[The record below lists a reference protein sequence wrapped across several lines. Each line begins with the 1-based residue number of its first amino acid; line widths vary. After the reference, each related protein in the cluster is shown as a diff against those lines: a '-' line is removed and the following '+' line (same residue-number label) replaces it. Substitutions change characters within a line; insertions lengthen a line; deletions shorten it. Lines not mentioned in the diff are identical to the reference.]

1 MATNSPGKLLVYNV
15 PDLITTLGLTRDK
28 LTVLG
33 IVSRNDYDSNI
44 ASLSPATNFKLVKN
58 ASGGVPSIPASTKT
72 QILIQ
77 NAHKKDQ
84 ASSPRGWMKEQK
96 DKDTG
101 EGSDSITAIKSSLP
115 PIRGEN
121 PELSNYLTELGNV
134 EDQLDCFYNGNNNY
148 KSNKWD
154 LERSKEYEYQKMTD
168 QLLGMVGGSIGRK
181 RDGNDKVVIAIGLGK
196 FSCHSRLTSLHGSFL
211 AYFVQKV
218 RSLNY
223 IVVGVNEYYTSKKC
237 PVCEEFVGQVKIRRL
252 YCARCQTH
260 MHRDTMAG
268 HNICNVV
275 RGQLMNQ
282 TRLLYLQPIDKDGN
296 YLDGKEYGRIIAQA
310 CHASTAVLHKTRDM
324 TDTREYLADIN
335 SMHKVVLEVKNL
347 PQLEEL
353 SSKLSE
359 LDVPHVTW
367 REQPEDILTCLST
380 SPIRRDPK
388 VKEAFKKCS
397 LFR

>member
-58 ASGGVPSIPASTKT
+58 ASGATRAVKGYEGLRIKFDEVSERMPTPPKSGPGMK
-72 QILIQ
+72 
-77 NAHKKDQ
+77 NN
-84 ASSPRGWMKEQK
+84 RGWMKEQK

-252 YCARCQTH
+252 RS
-260 MHRDTMAG
+260 
-268 HNICNVV
+268 
-275 RGQLMNQ
+275 
-282 TRLLYLQPIDKDGN
+282 TRMGTIWMERNTGGMISVSDSSSSNTLQDAQEVASRKRAAASMDKSQYHGN
-296 YLDGKEYGRIIAQA
+296 KR
-310 CHASTAVLHKTRDM
+310 ASKSR
-324 TDTREYLADIN
+324 
-335 SMHKVVLEVKNL
+335 VVLQESNEAYL
-347 PQLEEL
+347 
-353 SSKLSE
+353 
-359 LDVPHVTW
+359 VT
-367 REQPEDILTCLST
+367 
-380 SPIRRDPK
+380 
-388 VKEAFKKCS
+388 
-397 LFR
+397 